1 MFFDVQHDP
10 GQGSAV
16 HSFEIRKRPFQAVRR
31 QRLLHLFR
39 LPSLSVCRHNAFSIP
54 IKTIAYYVAEH
65 IVVIQAA
72 ELMIH
77 CFHIATIF
85 NVKLVPGRGSNPH
98 NAARVP
104 GTDPGLV
111 PVFQNGLHMFVN
123 VLEQL
128 ISSGAVIGHCEGLT
142 VLGAV
147 SFTNIP
153 GNCFEG

>member
-1 MFFDVQHDP
+1 MTFKIQHDP
-10 GQGSAV
+10 GYGSAV
-16 HSFEIRKRPFQAVRR
+16 NSFEIRKRPFQAVRR
-31 QRLLHLFR
+31 QRLLHLFC

-54 IKTIAYYVAEH
+54 IKTIVYYVAEH

-104 GTDPGLV
+104 GADPGLV
-111 PVFQNGLHMFVN
+111 PVFQNGLHMFVY
-123 VLEQL
+123 VLQEF

-153 GNCFEG
+153 GNGFEG

>member
-1 MFFDVQHDP
+1 MTFKIQHDP
-10 GQGSAV
+10 GYGSAV
-16 HSFEIRKRPFQAVRR
+16 NSFEIRKRPFQAVRR
-31 QRLLHLFR
+31 QRLLHLFC

-77 CFHIATIF
+77 CFHIATIY
-85 NVKLVPGRGSNPH
+85 VKLVPGRGSNPH

-104 GTDPGLV
+104 GTDTGLF

-123 VLEQL
+123 VLEQI
-128 ISSGAVIGHCEGLT
+128 ISSGTVIGHCERLT

-153 GNCFEG
+153 GNGF